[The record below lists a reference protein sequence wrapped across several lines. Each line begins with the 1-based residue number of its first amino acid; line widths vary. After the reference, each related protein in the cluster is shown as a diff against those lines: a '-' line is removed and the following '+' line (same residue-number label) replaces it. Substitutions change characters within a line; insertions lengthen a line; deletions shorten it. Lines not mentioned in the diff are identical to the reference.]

1 MLIDSHRNSH
11 RTGRDRNSKKD
22 AHKPS
27 TRNTARRRDTIDSG
41 PVGPLPTHFQ
51 PAGAPFAPSQ
61 LEVVLHDAADNERK
75 LYPLSL
81 PTTTIGR
88 DPSNDIFINSPAI
101 PRFYAV
107 VERPDERPPKL
118 IVRDNTTALYYHGRR
133 VEEQSLNAGAILRA
147 GDPSGSIVTFIFH
160 DGAEAEAA
168 ARAKNGRHIAIRD
181 GQSVMIGRAPANQIV
196 LDGDDVAPHHARI
209 TRDDTGQA
217 AITDVGRTTG
227 TFVNGVRVERARLVP
242 GAELRIGSHRFT
254 FTGSELLR
262 HDESSG
268 VRIDAIDLTQWVK
281 SDGIWPIGRKSKV
294 LLDHV
299 SLTLLPGTFVAIV
312 GASGSGKT
320 TLVGAL
326 NGQHPTK
333 SGDVLYNGKDFYQN
347 IGDFSAS
354 LGYVP
359 QDDIVHKNLTVE
371 KALFYA
377 ARLRL
382 PKETTRQQIKQ
393 RITAVLDDVELV
405 DQRHQ
410 LIASLSGGQRKRVN
424 VALELLD
431 RPAIFYLDEPT
442 AGLDPGLDRK
452 MMLLLRRLTDRGHT
466 VVLATHATSNINVA
480 DYVCFMAPGGRIAF
494 FGTPDELKR
503 HFGKV
508 DYAEIYNEVDS
519 DPERWAAVF
528 HQSPEYLKYIE
539 GPCAQSQTR
548 DSVSQSAPAYRQ
560 RHSARR
566 SPSDA
571 WRQFLLLTRRYFNLQ
586 IHDRMNLLILLLQ
599 APIIAVLI
607 VLIATG
613 NSVHNVT
620 TPGELTNHTDYDA
633 QRTLF
638 IVVASAIWFGI
649 INAARE
655 IVKEA
660 QIYKRER
667 SVNLAVLP
675 YILSKVVV
683 LGCLCLVQDFLLLV
697 IVGQKVG
704 YPAHGIIWPGMRGGF
719 AELYIT
725 LLLASLVGL
734 MMGLLISALAPNTDR
749 AVSITP
755 IVLIPQIIFANV
767 IFTLNGTI
775 GKWISYVTPARWG
788 MQVAG
793 SIAGLND
800 QFAAQDKPFYTSDAR
815 HVLGWW
821 GAMIALTVVFFLIS
835 LALQKRKDVLR

>member
-1 MLIDSHRNSH
+1 MLLESHRNAQ
-11 RTGRDRNSKKD
+11 GRAAKKD
-22 AHKPS
+22 EHKFHS
-27 TRNTARRRDTIDSG
+27 RRVARRRDTIDSG
-41 PVGPLPTHFQ
+41 PVGPIPAKFQ
-51 PAGAPFAPSQ
+51 PGADTAAPSR
-61 LEVVLHDAADNERK
+61 LEVVLHDAADNEHMS
-75 LYPLSL
+75 YPITL

-88 DPSNDIFINSPAI
+88 DPSNDIIINSPDI

-107 VERPDERPPKL
+107 VERPDERPPKM
-118 IVRDNTTALYYHGRR
+118 IVRDNTTALYYRGRR
-133 VEEQSLNAGAILRA
+133 VEEQPLNAGDVLRA
-147 GDPSGSIVTFIFH
+147 GDPSGSIVTFIYH
-160 DGAEAEAA
+160 DATEAQAA
-168 ARAKNGRHIAIRD
+168 SRTPDGRNIPIRN
-181 GQSVMIGRAPANQIV
+181 GQSLMIGRAPTNQIV

-209 TRDDTGQA
+209 ARDDSGQVT
-217 AITDVGRTTG
+217 ISDLGRTTG
-227 TFVNGVRVERARLVP
+227 TFVNGLGVEQARLVP

-254 FTGSELLR
+254 FTGNELTR
-262 HDESSG
+262 HDEAKN

-281 SDGIWPIGRKSKV
+281 SDGIWPIGRKTKI
-294 LLDHV
+294 LLDNI
-299 SLTLLPGTFVAIV
+299 SLTILPGTFVAIV
-312 GASGSGKT
+312 GASGTGKT
-320 TLVGAL
+320 TLLGAL
-326 NGQHPTK
+326 NGQRPMK
-333 SGDVLYNGKDFYQN
+333 SGKVLYNGEDFYQN
-347 IGDFSAS
+347 VGDYCTS

-371 KALFYA
+371 KSLFYA

-393 RITAVLDDVELV
+393 RITEVLDDVELV

-410 LIASLSGGQRKRVN
+410 VVSSLSGGQRKRVN

-442 AGLDPGLDRK
+442 SGLDPGLDRK
-452 MMLLLRRLTDRGHT
+452 MMQLLRRLADRGHT

-480 DYVCFMAPGGRIAF
+480 DYVCFMAPGGKIAF

-503 HFGKV
+503 HFGKI
-508 DYAEIYNEVDS
+508 DYAEIYNEVDA
-519 DPERWAAVF
+519 DPARWTGMF
-528 HQSPEYLKYIE
+528 RQSPEYLKYIE
-539 GPCAQSQTR
+539 GPRAQSRTQVAT
-548 DSVSQSAPAYRQ
+548 QPARQQ
-560 RHSARR
+560 RHSAKMCR
-566 SPSDA
+566 SDQ
-571 WRQFLLLTRRYFNLQ
+571 WRQFLLLTRRYFNLL
-586 IHDRMNLLILLLQ
+586 IRDRMNLLILLLQ

-607 VLIATG
+607 VLIAAS

-620 TPGELTNHTDYDA
+620 TAGELANHTDYDA

-660 QIYKRER
+660 PIYKRER
-667 SVNLAVLP
+667 SVNLAILP
-675 YILSKVVV
+675 YVLSKVVV
-683 LGCLCLVQDFLLLV
+683 LGCLCLVQDFLLLI

-704 YPAHGIIWPGMRGGF
+704 YPTRGVIWSGTQGGF

-725 LLLASLVGL
+725 LLLSSLVGL

-767 IFTLNGTI
+767 IFTLSDTI
-775 GKWISYVTPARWG
+775 GKWISYITPARWG
-788 MQVAG
+788 MQAAG

-800 QFAAQDKPFYTSDAR
+800 RFAAQDKPFYTSDAR

-821 GAMIALTVVFFLIS
+821 AALVALTVAFFLIT
-835 LALQKRKDVLR
+835 LIFQKRKDTLR